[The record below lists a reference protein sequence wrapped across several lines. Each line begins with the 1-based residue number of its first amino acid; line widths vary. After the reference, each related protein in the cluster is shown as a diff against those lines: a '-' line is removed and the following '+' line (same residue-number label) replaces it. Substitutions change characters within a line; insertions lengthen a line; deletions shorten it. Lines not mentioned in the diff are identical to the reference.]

1 MRSMQVDEL
10 GGPLRLREGP
20 VPTPG
25 VGEVLISVT
34 RSGVNYPDLLL
45 TQGLYQ
51 ARPRLPFAPGFEV
64 AGTVATVGSEVSR
77 VAVGDRVMAFV
88 PYGGYATDVIA
99 AEDVV
104 FGVPD
109 GVSDEQAAVLPV
121 AYGTAQHALVD
132 RAALEAGETVVV
144 LGASGGVG
152 IATIQVAGM
161 IGAEVIACVGAG
173 WKADFARDAGADHV
187 IDYVTEDVR
196 SRVLEITEGKGADA
210 VVDPVGGDAA
220 DAALRYLAWRGRLL
234 IIGFTSGRIPE
245 IPANRLLLKGAS
257 AVGVFW
263 GQFAERE
270 PQANRRNFD
279 TLLGWVA
286 DGSLQPMISQRV
298 PLDRAVDVLTA
309 LAERRVVG
317 KIVLETR

>member
-1 MRSMQVDEL
+1 MQSMQVDEL
-10 GGPLRLREGP
+10 GGPLRLRETP
-20 VPTPG
+20 APTPG

-64 AGTVATVGSEVSR
+64 AGTVASIGSEVSR

-88 PYGGYATDVIA
+88 PYGGYATDVVA

-109 GVSDEQAAVLPV
+109 GVGDEQAAVLPI
-121 AYGTAQHALVD
+121 AYGTAQHALFD
-132 RAALEAGETVVV
+132 RAAVEAGETVVV

-152 IATIQVAGM
+152 VATIQVAGM
-161 IGAEVIACVGAG
+161 IGAEVIACVGAD

-196 SRVLEITEGKGADA
+196 SRVLEITDGKGADV

-257 AVGVFW
+257 AIGVFW

-270 PQANRRNFD
+270 PRANRRNFD
-279 TLLGWVA
+279 ALLGWVA
-286 DGSLQPMISQRV
+286 DGSLQPMISERV
-298 PLDRAVDVLTA
+298 PLQRAAEVLTA

>member
-161 IGAEVIACVGAG
+161 IGAEVIACVGAD

>member
-10 GGPLRLREGP
+10 GGPLRLFESP
-20 VPTPG
+20 APIPG
-25 VGEVLISVT
+25 VGEVLISTT

-51 ARPRLPFAPGFEV
+51 VRPPLPFAPGFEV
-64 AGTVATVGSEVSR
+64 AGTVTAVGSGVSR

-88 PYGGYATDVIA
+88 PYGGYATDVVA
-99 AEDVV
+99 VEDVV

-109 GVSDEQAAVLPV
+109 GVGDEQAAVLPI
-121 AYGTAQHALVD
+121 AYGTAQHGLVD
-132 RAALEAGETVVV
+132 RAALQAGETVVV

-161 IGAEVIACVGAG
+161 IGAEVIACVGAD
-173 WKADFARDAGADHV
+173 WKAEFARDAGADHV
-187 IDYVTEDVR
+187 IDYLAEDVR
-196 SRVLEITEGKGADA
+196 SRVLEITDGKGADV

-234 IIGFTSGRIPE
+234 IIGFTSGRISE

-270 PQANRRNFD
+270 PQANRRNFEA
-279 TLLGWVA
+279 LLGWVA

-298 PLDRAVDVLTA
+298 PLERAADVLIA

>member
-77 VAVGDRVMAFV
+77 LAVGDRVMAFV

-161 IGAEVIACVGAG
+161 IGAEVIACVGAD

-298 PLDRAVDVLTA
+298 PLDRAADVLAA

>member
-10 GGPLRLREGP
+10 GGPLRLFESP
-20 VPTPG
+20 APIPG
-25 VGEVLISVT
+25 VGEVLISTT

-51 ARPRLPFAPGFEV
+51 VRPPLPFAPGFEV
-64 AGTVATVGSEVSR
+64 AGTVTAVGSGVSR

-88 PYGGYATDVIA
+88 PYGGYATDVVA
-99 AEDVV
+99 VEDVV

-109 GVSDEQAAVLPV
+109 GVGDEQAAVLPI
-121 AYGTAQHALVD
+121 AYGTAQHGLVD
-132 RAALEAGETVVV
+132 RAALQAGETVVV

-161 IGAEVIACVGAG
+161 IGAEVIACVGAD
-173 WKADFARDAGADHV
+173 WKAEFARDAGADHV
-187 IDYVTEDVR
+187 IDYVAEDVR
-196 SRVLEITEGKGADA
+196 SRVLEITDGRGADV

-270 PQANRRNFD
+270 PQANRRNFEA
-279 TLLGWVA
+279 LLGWVA

-298 PLDRAVDVLTA
+298 PLERAADVLIA

>member
-10 GGPLRLREGP
+10 GGPLRLFESP
-20 VPTPG
+20 APIPG
-25 VGEVLISVT
+25 VGEVLISTT

-51 ARPRLPFAPGFEV
+51 VRPPLPFAPGFEV
-64 AGTVATVGSEVSR
+64 AGTVTAVGSGVSR

-88 PYGGYATDVIA
+88 PYGGYATDVVA
-99 AEDVV
+99 VEDVV

-109 GVSDEQAAVLPV
+109 GVGDEQAAVLPI
-121 AYGTAQHALVD
+121 AYGTAQHGLVD
-132 RAALEAGETVVV
+132 RAALQAGETVVV

-161 IGAEVIACVGAG
+161 IGAEVIACVGAD
-173 WKADFARDAGADHV
+173 WKAEFARDAGADHV
-187 IDYVTEDVR
+187 IDYVAEDVR
-196 SRVLEITEGKGADA
+196 SRVLEITDGRGADV

-234 IIGFTSGRIPE
+234 IIGFTSGRISE

-270 PQANRRNFD
+270 PQANRRNFEA
-279 TLLGWVA
+279 LLGWVA

-298 PLDRAVDVLTA
+298 PLERAADVLIA

>member
-10 GGPLRLREGP
+10 GGPLRLRESP
-20 VPTPG
+20 VPTPD
-25 VGEVLISVT
+25 VGEVLISTT

-51 ARPRLPFAPGFEV
+51 ARPPLPFAPGFEV
-64 AGTVATVGSEVSR
+64 AGTVTAVGSEVAG

-88 PYGGYATDVIA
+88 PYGGYATDVVA
-99 AEDVV
+99 AANVV

-109 GVSDEQAAVLPV
+109 AVSDEQAAVLPI
-121 AYGTAQHALVD
+121 AYGTAQHALID
-132 RAALEAGETVVV
+132 RAALQSGETVVV

-161 IGAEVIACVGAG
+161 IGAEVIACVGAD
-173 WKADFARDAGADHV
+173 WKMDFARDAGADHV

-196 SRVLEITEGKGADA
+196 SRVLEITGGKGADV

-234 IIGFTSGRIPE
+234 IIGFTSGRIPD

-263 GQFAERE
+263 GQFAQRE
-270 PQANRRNFD
+270 PQANRRNFEA
-279 TLLGWVA
+279 LLGWVA
-286 DGSLQPMISQRV
+286 DDSLQPMISQRV
-298 PLDRAVDVLTA
+298 PLERAAEVLTA

>member
-10 GGPLRLREGP
+10 GGPLRLFESP

-25 VGEVLISVT
+25 VGEVLISTT

-51 ARPRLPFAPGFEV
+51 VRPPLPFAPGFEV
-64 AGTVATVGSEVSR
+64 AGTVTAVGSGVSR

-88 PYGGYATDVIA
+88 PYGGYATDVVA
-99 AEDVV
+99 VEDVV

-109 GVSDEQAAVLPV
+109 GVGDEQAAVLPI
-121 AYGTAQHALVD
+121 AYGTAQHGLVD
-132 RAALEAGETVVV
+132 RAALQAGETVVV

-161 IGAEVIACVGAG
+161 IGAEVIACVGAD
-173 WKADFARDAGADHV
+173 WKAEFARDAGADHV
-187 IDYVTEDVR
+187 IDYVAEDVR
-196 SRVLEITEGKGADA
+196 SRVLEITDGKGADV

-234 IIGFTSGRIPE
+234 IIGFTSGRISE

-270 PQANRRNFD
+270 PQANRRNFEA
-279 TLLGWVA
+279 LLGWVA

-298 PLDRAVDVLTA
+298 PLERAADVLIA

>member
-10 GGPLRLREGP
+10 GGPLRLFESP
-20 VPTPG
+20 APIPG
-25 VGEVLISVT
+25 VGEVLISTT

-51 ARPRLPFAPGFEV
+51 VRPPLPFAPGFEV
-64 AGTVATVGSEVSR
+64 AGTVTAVGSGVSR

-88 PYGGYATDVIA
+88 PYGGYATDVVA
-99 AEDVV
+99 VEDVV

-109 GVSDEQAAVLPV
+109 GVGDEQAAVLPI
-121 AYGTAQHALVD
+121 AYGTAQHGLVD
-132 RAALEAGETVVV
+132 RAALQAGETVVV

-161 IGAEVIACVGAG
+161 IGAEVIACVGAD
-173 WKADFARDAGADHV
+173 WKAEFARDAGADHV
-187 IDYVTEDVR
+187 IDYVAEDVR
-196 SRVLEITEGKGADA
+196 SRVLEITDGKGADV

-234 IIGFTSGRIPE
+234 IIGFTSGRISE

-270 PQANRRNFD
+270 PQANRRNFEA
-279 TLLGWVA
+279 LLGWVA

-298 PLDRAVDVLTA
+298 PLERAADVLIA

>member
-1 MRSMQVDEL
+1 
-10 GGPLRLREGP
+10 
-20 VPTPG
+20 
-25 VGEVLISVT
+25 
-34 RSGVNYPDLLL
+34 
-45 TQGLYQ
+45 
-51 ARPRLPFAPGFEV
+51 
-64 AGTVATVGSEVSR
+64 
-77 VAVGDRVMAFV
+77 MAFV